1 MITNVNTDY
10 GVEDHKKR
18 THRLIG
24 YGGLVDAVG
33 LGQLDAQ
40 LMTGLLLQSKAYL
53 EHLNPAQ
60 CDVLRQMG
68 DKFLSDRRAEKEKEK
83 ASLPKMG

>member
-1 MITNVNTDY
+1 
-10 GVEDHKKR
+10 
-18 THRLIG
+18 
-24 YGGLVDAVG
+24 
-33 LGQLDAQ
+33 
-40 LMTGLLLQSKAYL
+40 MTGLLLQSKAYL

-68 DKFLSDRRAEKEKEK
+68 DKFLSDRHKEKEKGK